1 MSDLIQAAR
10 HLPAR
15 PALPTLSVAPIH
27 IPVPGRPRPLALRV
41 TLPAPT
47 LPVPDGGSDPLPV
60 VLLSHG
66 HGPSLYLSS
75 LDGYAPLAGFLAG
88 QGFLVIQPTHASS
101 RSGGLGADAP
111 GAPLFWR
118 MRVAEMTAILDRLDE
133 IAALIP
139 GAPPI
144 SGAAPRPDRD
154 RIATIGHSMG
164 GQTVGML
171 LGARLTDPTD
181 PAARDVN
188 LIEPRIRAGVLL
200 AAPGRGGDGL
210 SAHAAAAWP
219 ALNPDFSHMTT
230 PSLVV
235 CGELDDN
242 PHLTTMGPAWHA
254 DPFHLSPGARA
265 LLTLAGAGHGLGGI
279 AGYDAKETDD
289 EDPDRLETTRRLT
302 AAWLRSTLDPT
313 HPVWE
318 QAVAALRAHAP
329 GLGWVEGR

>member
-1 MSDLIQAAR
+1 MTDLIQAAR

-15 PALPTLSVAPIH
+15 ASLPTLSVAPIR

-41 TLPAPT
+41 TW
-47 LPVPDGGSDPLPV
+47 PVPAAGQGALPV
-60 VLLSHG
+60 VLFSHG

-88 QGFLVIQPTHASS
+88 QGFAVIQPTHASS

-139 GAPPI
+139 GAPPQLN
-144 SGAAPRPDRD
+144 RD
-154 RIATIGHSMG
+154 RIAAIGHSMG

-181 PAARDVN
+181 PDARDVD

-219 ALNPDFSHMTT
+219 ALNPDFSQMTT

-235 CGELDDN
+235 CGDRDDN
-242 PHLTTMGPAWHA
+242 PHLTTLGPAWHA
-254 DPFHLSPGARA
+254 DPFHLSPGARGARA
-265 LLTLAGAGHGLGGI
+265 LVTLTGAGHGLGGI

-289 EDPDRLETTRRLT
+289 EDPDRLEATRRLT

-313 HPVWE
+313 DPVWE